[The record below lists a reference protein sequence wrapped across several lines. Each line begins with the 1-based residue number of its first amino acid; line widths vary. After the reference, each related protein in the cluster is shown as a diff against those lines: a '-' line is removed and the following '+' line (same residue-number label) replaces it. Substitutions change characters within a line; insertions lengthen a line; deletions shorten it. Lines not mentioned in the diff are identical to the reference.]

1 MRHLSM
7 KFRPMIAALFW
18 LLTAS
23 PAWAQFE
30 TASVVG
36 TVRDSSGAVVPGA
49 TVTLTGIETGVST
62 SRTTNDSGL
71 YEFVTVKSGLYVV
84 TAEKEGFSSA
94 LVDNLQVQ
102 VGARRRV
109 DLSLEVGRV
118 SERIQVT
125 ASSPLIEHDSSQRGQ
140 VITGDQI
147 RQLALNGREYSALAL
162 MSPGVRQSALNKST
176 NGTPREGAFNVNGL
190 RSTFN
195 NFLIDGVDNNAYGT
209 SNQGF
214 SNQVMQPPPDA
225 VGEFRVVT
233 NNASAEYGRAAGATV
248 NVAYRSGTNRLNG
261 DGWEF
266 FRDTAL
272 NATTYFKP
280 PDGKKPPLRR
290 NQFGL
295 VGGGPIVRNRAFFFG
310 DYEGFRQD
318 AKATIF
324 STVPTAAQRQGI
336 FAVDIRDPRTGTI
349 YPAGTPIPMTAFAR
363 TVMSQLPD
371 PNLSRAANN
380 YSILQQ
386 STNHTDKAGGK
397 IDISLRPVL
406 SVFGRY
412 GWRKLDAIDE
422 PPTPL

>member
-1 MRHLSM
+1 M
-7 KFRPMIAALFW
+7 KLRLMIAATLW
-18 LLTAS
+18 LLTTS

-49 TVTLTGIETGVST
+49 TVTITGIETGVSA

-71 YEFVTVKSGLYVV
+71 YEFVTVKAGLYVV

-102 VGARRRV
+102 VGARQRV

-147 RQLALNGREYSALAL
+147 RMLALNGREYSALAL

-248 NVAYRSGTNRLNG
+248 NVAYRSGTNQLHG

-290 NQFGL
+290 NQYGA
-295 VGGGPIVRNRAFFFG
+295 VGGGPIVKNRSFFFG

-318 AKATIF
+318 RKSTVF
-324 STVPTAAQRQGI
+324 STLPAALEDRGVLS
-336 FAVDIRDPRTGTI
+336 VDVRDPRTDI
-349 YPAGTPIPMTAFAR
+349 VYPAGTPIPMTAFAR
-363 TVMSQLPD
+363 TVLSQLPD
-371 PNLSRAANN
+371 PNLSGAANN

-386 STNHTDKAGGK
+386 ST
-397 IDISLRPVL
+397 
-406 SVFGRY
+406 
-412 GWRKLDAIDE
+412 
-422 PPTPL
+422 